1 MTTEGMIALLTLW
14 VIKPLLI
21 IAVIFLGALLLRKTS
36 AALQHFWFATGVVAV
51 LVLPLVSPVLPALEW
66 QVLPAL
72 AEQDQHPL
80 VASFYQLLAQINQP
94 QFRLTLFAAYML
106 PAFWLLFYFL
116 LGLLH
121 LRLQTRGASPCE
133 DQELQSLLQELRTE
147 LGVERDVNL
156 RISHE
161 VHSPQVWGLW
171 HPTITLPVSA
181 GHWSSERKLAVLIH
195 ELGHV
200 ARCDWGTMIVVKIV
214 CALFWF
220 LPPVWWLAARLD
232 YYAEMACDDFIY
244 RLRDKHLAY
253 AESLLAFAQPQ
264 TTHTTGK
271 LSGNDIPALPM
282 AGHAPMFYRIQAI
295 LDSRRPRTPVAAEA
309 QQYWV
314 LTLIMLLLPLA
325 ALQLMPIRETLLANF
340 LIILETNN
348 KPRSEAEDVTQEH
361 QTRVLDAETLR
372 QLKQEI
378 VSSRYPQPIT
388 PEIDQL
394 TVVAEHPKLIN
405 DWNPDAENESLS
417 MSLPSIRIEGYMPL
431 ETMVPV
437 YPRNALQREI
447 EGEVI
452 VRFTIAADG
461 RVQEPQILYAQPQRV
476 FEKSVLTALH
486 EWRYKPQVINGNPIV
501 LQGVIETFTFQLES
515 PDVDSRRR

>member
-21 IAVIFLGALLLRKTS
+21 IAVIFFGAFLLRKTS
-36 AALQHFWFATGVVAV
+36 AALQHFWLATGVVAV
-51 LVLPLVSPVLPALEW
+51 LVLPLLSPVLPALEW
-66 QVLPAL
+66 QILPAL
-72 AEQDQHPL
+72 TDQDQHPL
-80 VASFYQLLAQINQP
+80 AAWFYQLLAWLNQS
-94 QFRLTLFAAYML
+94 QFRLMLMAVYTLLAS
-106 PAFWLLFYFL
+106 WLLFYFL
-116 LGLLH
+116 LGLLQ
-121 LRLQTRGASPCE
+121 LRLQTRAASLC
-133 DQELQSLLQELRTE
+133 DDIELQTLLQELRIE
-147 LGVERDVNL
+147 LGVERNIYL
-156 RISHE
+156 RISRD
-161 VHSPQVWGLW
+161 VQSPQVWGLW
-171 HPTITLPVSA
+171 RPTITLPVNA
-181 GHWSSERKLAVLIH
+181 TRWSSERKLAVLIH

-220 LPPVWWLAARLD
+220 LPPVWWLATRLD
-232 YYAEMACDDFIY
+232 HCAEMACDDFIY

-264 TTHTTGK
+264 ATGSSAK
-271 LSGNDIPALPM
+271 LSGNNIPALPM

-309 QQYWV
+309 RQYWV

-325 ALQLMPIRETLLANF
+325 ALQLIPIRETLLAKF
-340 LIILETNN
+340 LIIQEASNE
-348 KPRSEAEDVTQEH
+348 PRSEAESVAQRH
-361 QTRVLDAETLR
+361 QTRILDAETLR

-388 PEIDQL
+388 TDIDQI
-394 TVVAEHPKLIN
+394 TVVAEPPKLIN
-405 DWNPDAENESLS
+405 DWNPDAETENLA

-431 ETMVPV
+431 ETLIPV

-452 VRFTIAADG
+452 VRFTISADG
-461 RVQEPQILYAQPQRV
+461 RVQEPQILHAQPQRV
-476 FEKSVLTALH
+476 FDRAVLTALR
-486 EWRYKPQVINGNPIV
+486 EWRFKPQIINGNPVV

-515 PDVDSRRR
+515 PESDPRRR

>member
-36 AALQHFWFATGVVAV
+36 AALQHFWLATGVVAV
-51 LVLPLVSPVLPALEW
+51 LVLPLLSPVLPALEW

-72 AEQDQHPL
+72 ANQDQHPL
-80 VASFYQLLAQINQP
+80 VARFYQFLAQLNQP
-94 QFRLTLFAAYML
+94 QLRLTLLAVYTLLAS
-106 PAFWLLFYFL
+106 WLLFYFL
-116 LGLLH
+116 LGLLQ
-121 LRLQTRGASPCE
+121 LRLQTRAANLCE
-133 DQELQSLLQELRTE
+133 DQELQSLLQELRAE
-147 LGVERDVNL
+147 LGIERDVNL
-156 RISHE
+156 RISHD
-161 VHSPQVWGLW
+161 VQSPQVWGLW

-181 GHWSSERKLAVLIH
+181 GYWSSERKLAVLIH

-200 ARCDWGTMIVVKIV
+200 ARCDWGTMIVVKVV

-232 YYAEMACDDFIY
+232 HCAEMACDDFIY

-253 AESLLAFAQPQ
+253 AESLLAFAQP
-264 TTHTTGK
+264 HTRHPIGK
-271 LSGNDIPALPM
+271 PSGSDMPALPM

-340 LIILETNN
+340 LIILEANN
-348 KPRSEAEDVTQEH
+348 EPRNEAEEVAQEH

-378 VSSRYPQPIT
+378 VNSRSPQPIT

-405 DWNPDAENESLS
+405 DWNPDVENENLA

-431 ETMVPV
+431 ETTVPV
-437 YPRNALQREI
+437 YPRTALQREI

-476 FEKSVLTALH
+476 FERAVLTALR
-486 EWRYKPQVINGNPIV
+486 EWRYKPQIINGNPVI
-501 LQGVIETFTFQLES
+501 LLGVVETFTFQLES
-515 PDVDSRRR
+515 PDADPRRR